1 MAEHVRI
8 PVEASSKWKRRV
20 CLTQESANQ
29 LQRLPTDVQA
39 QLTFAFGCI
48 ADYCGEN
55 SVYCSAE
62 GYKII
67 YKTDPDK
74 TVVILSIE
82 TPVKIGEDSER
93 KNTIKARVR
102 EDIRLSDTAT
112 EEESCTGKC
121 APEAT
126 ELK

>member
-20 CLTQESANQ
+20 CLTQESATQ
-29 LQRLPTDVQA
+29 LQRLSTDVQD
-39 QLTFAFGCI
+39 QLRFAFGCI

-67 YKTDPDK
+67 YKADPDK
-74 TVVILSIE
+74 TVVILSIQ
-82 TPVKIGEDSER
+82 TPVESGGGSER
-93 KNTIKARVR
+93 KSAIKARVR
-102 EDIRLSDTAT
+102 EDIRQSDTT
-112 EEESCTGKC
+112 TNGCKC
-121 APEAT
+121 VGR
-126 ELK
+126 